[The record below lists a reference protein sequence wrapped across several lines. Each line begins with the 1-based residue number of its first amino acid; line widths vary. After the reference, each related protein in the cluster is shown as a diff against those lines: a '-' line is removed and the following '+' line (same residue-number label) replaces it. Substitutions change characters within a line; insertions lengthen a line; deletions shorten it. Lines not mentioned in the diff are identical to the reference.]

1 LDETGLQEALRWY
14 IQGLVDR
21 SGLDIRLDV
30 CTDFGRLPREME
42 LVVYRLVQECLT
54 NIHRHS
60 GSKTAI
66 IRLVR
71 DGEIFSLEVEDAGKG
86 IAPEKLNLLQSQGAG
101 VGLRGMR
108 ERIRP
113 FDGQMNIISN
123 DGGTTI
129 SFIFR
134 LPTTSAPSPES
145 MGQQVQEFPE

>member
-1 LDETGLQEALRWY
+1 
-14 IQGLVDR
+14 
-21 SGLDIRLDV
+21 
-30 CTDFGRLPREME
+30 ME

-60 GSKTAI
+60 GSKTAV

-86 IAPEKLNLLQSQGAG
+86 IPPEKLNLLQLQGAG

-108 ERIRP
+108 ERIRQ

-134 LPTTSAPSPES
+134 LPGAAPSPENI
-145 MGQQVQEFPE
+145 GQEVQGFLE